1 MDKENYQ
8 NICSLAK
15 NNTELQKVKMIL
27 DEVKP
32 SQNLSVPDPY
42 YGGDDGFQN
51 VYQLLDEA
59 CEKISKNYK

>member
-1 MDKENYQ
+1 
-8 NICSLAK
+8 
-15 NNTELQKVKMIL
+15 
-27 DEVKP
+27 
-32 SQNLSVPDPY
+32 QNLSVPDPY